1 LKCNFHDQINSGIQE
16 NSHFLAVNYKNMK
29 ILDTLI
35 LFGSIGFLV
44 IWVDQFIY
52 KSVPFSDTYFWLML
66 GLGGL
71 MLAMYRRGIQKL
83 KDNQGKK
90 K

>member
-1 LKCNFHDQINSGIQE
+1 
-16 NSHFLAVNYKNMK
+16 MK
-29 ILDTLI
+29 LVDVLI
-35 LFGSIGFLV
+35 FFGSIGFLV

-52 KSVPFSDTYFWLML
+52 KGVSFSDTYFLLML
-66 GLGGL
+66 GIGGIL
-71 MLAMYRRGIQKL
+71 FALYRRGIQKL

>member
-1 LKCNFHDQINSGIQE
+1 
-16 NSHFLAVNYKNMK
+16 MK
-29 ILDTLI
+29 LLDALI

-52 KSVPFSDTYFWLML
+52 KGVAFSDTYFL
-66 GLGGL
+66 L
-71 MLAMYRRGIQKL
+71 MLAISGLLYFLYRRGLQKL

-90 K
+90 

>member
-1 LKCNFHDQINSGIQE
+1 
-16 NSHFLAVNYKNMK
+16 MK
-29 ILDTLI
+29 LVDVLI
-35 LFGSIGFLV
+35 FFGSIGFLV

-52 KSVPFSDTYFWLML
+52 KGVPFSDTYFLLML
-66 GLGGL
+66 GIGGVL
-71 MLAMYRRGIQKL
+71 FALYRRGIQKL

>member
-1 LKCNFHDQINSGIQE
+1 
-16 NSHFLAVNYKNMK
+16 MK
-29 ILDTLI
+29 LVDVLI
-35 LFGSIGFLV
+35 FFGSIGFLV

-52 KSVPFSDTYFWLML
+52 KDVPFSDTYFLLMF
-66 GLGGL
+66 GIGGIL
-71 MLAMYRRGIQKL
+71 YALYRRGIQKL

>member
-1 LKCNFHDQINSGIQE
+1 
-16 NSHFLAVNYKNMK
+16 MK
-29 ILDTLI
+29 LLDTLI

-52 KSVPFSDTYFWLML
+52 KSVSFSDTYFWLML
-66 GLGGL
+66 GLGGI
-71 MLAMYRRGIQKL
+71 MLALYRRGIQKL

>member
-1 LKCNFHDQINSGIQE
+1 
-16 NSHFLAVNYKNMK
+16 MK
-29 ILDTLI
+29 LIDTLI
-35 LFGSIGFLV
+35 FFGSIGFLV

-52 KSVPFSDTYFWLML
+52 KDVAFSDTYFLLML
-66 GLGGL
+66 GIGGVL
-71 MLAMYRRGIQKL
+71 YALYRRGIQKL